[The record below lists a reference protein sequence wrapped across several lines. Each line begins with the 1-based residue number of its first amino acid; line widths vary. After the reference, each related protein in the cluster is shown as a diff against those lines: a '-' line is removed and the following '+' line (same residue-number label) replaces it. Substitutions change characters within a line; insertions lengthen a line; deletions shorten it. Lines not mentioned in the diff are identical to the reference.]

1 MSLYTHGLLCLRLKD
16 QRQEPLAHGRHLYHR
31 LGIQHRLRCQAILT
45 LAGEENATFM
55 VMGAYGH
62 SRIRQ
67 FLLGGVT
74 RHILGRASI
83 PILMAH

>member
-1 MSLYTHGLLCLRLKD
+1 MTSTR
-16 QRQEPLAHGRHLYHR
+16 EVALALESGRA
-31 LGIQHRLRCQAILT
+31 GAGQALLT
-45 LAGEENATFM
+45 LAVEEEEGTFM

-74 RHILGRASI
+74 RYVLGRATI
-83 PILMAH
+83 PVLLAH